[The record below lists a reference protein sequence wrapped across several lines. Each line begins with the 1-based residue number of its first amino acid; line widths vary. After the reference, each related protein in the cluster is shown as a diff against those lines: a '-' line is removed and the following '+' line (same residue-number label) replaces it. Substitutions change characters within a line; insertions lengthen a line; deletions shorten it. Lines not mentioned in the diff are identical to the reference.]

1 MHVNGDD
8 WVEIVT
14 SMQRLSFNSLYY
26 DGLSFLN
33 KSQSETC
40 IMHYLDLGNTL
51 TESQL
56 QKLADYVSSSG
67 LERIEKRNKEIKV
80 LRSE

>member
-1 MHVNGDD
+1 M
-8 WVEIVT
+8 EIVT
-14 SMQRLSFNSLYY
+14 SMQRLSYDTLFFNALA
-26 DGLSFLN
+26 LMN
-33 KSQSETC
+33 KSQCETC

-67 LERIEKRNKEIKV
+67 LERIEKRNEEMKS
-80 LRSE
+80 LRFE

>member
-1 MHVNGDD
+1 
-8 WVEIVT
+8 
-14 SMQRLSFNSLYY
+14 
-26 DGLSFLN
+26 
-33 KSQSETC
+33 
-40 IMHYLDLGNTL
+40 MHYLDLGNTL